1 MLVSLFSEE
10 DIGSTRVNRSGDPHE
25 RFYHLH
31 GRCLRWLLRR
41 DVGSDYLFSCEN
53 IVWIYTDPPFCFAQD
68 YDYITTEENFVGNA
82 KNFSSINPTNNILLD
97 DDCVMVFPISA
108 SSAAARFL

>member
-1 MLVSLFSEE
+1 MNDFTIFTVGVYDGCYAEML
-10 DIGSTRVNRSGDPHE
+10 DWMT
-25 RFYHLH
+25 
-31 GRCLRWLLRR
+31 C
-41 DVGSDYLFSCEN
+41 FSCK
-53 IVWIYTDPPFCFAQD
+53 IWFGYMYADPPYCFAQD
-68 YDYITTEENFVGNA
+68 YDYIMTEENLVGNA